1 MRLRN
6 FCCFDLFSSFHM
18 RVNCWFLKSSTIDG
32 TASRS
37 GEKLGRRA
45 RRPTRFVRTLRTEV
59 ARGPSLIS
67 LFSGLSAS
75 VRKGDDHLVADHFD
89 PIHVQRELRGCILRL
104 PGLKIPRAIAVLADN
119 RDPLP
124 VHMAVG
130 QHCPLVCA
138 RLVHAIETVPEAYDH
153 DVVPHDLEV
162 PQSSIGDLLDLA

>member
-1 MRLRN
+1 
-6 FCCFDLFSSFHM
+6 
-18 RVNCWFLKSSTIDG
+18 WFLKSSTIDAPPQG
-32 TASRS
+32 SAGETRSTCETADSVRPNAEDGSRE
-37 GEKLGRRA
+37 GALAHK
-45 RRPTRFVRTLRTEV
+45 P
-59 ARGPSLIS
+59 
-67 LFSGLSAS
+67 FSGLSAS

-124 VHMAVG
+124 VHVAVR
-130 QHCPLVCA
+130 QHRPLVCA